1 MMLSRPMH
9 LKVDLW
15 SGWRITDEKLHGA
28 VSLPGGDGRQVYLGA
43 SDVALFCLAHSRRFR
58 FTTSRGLWPL
68 CLLLNGL

>member
-43 SDVALFCLAHSRRFR
+43 SDVALFCLAH
-58 FTTSRGLWPL
+58 
-68 CLLLNGL
+68 